1 MLDRKKHYLQV
12 ALNSTLEEARS
23 IIAALP
29 YSDRILIE
37 AGTPLIKRYGTEAI
51 SKLLWWW
58 QQKSGSINTL
68 ISEQISK
75 LQPNAFDILTMLVN
89 PEVNKFTKR
98 KNLEQQ
104 KVKNNVKPYVVADL
118 KCMDRGGDEAMLA
131 AQAGASAAV
140 VLGSAPVETINNFIR
155 SCKSA
160 GIDSMVDMMA
170 IDQPVKVLRRLKI
183 PPQVV
188 ILHRGVDE
196 TNDNKTKVLPIH
208 QINKVKGTLDVLVA
222 VAGGDTNREVQSA
235 VFNGADIVVVWKD
248 FYQKSQDTSVL
259 AESFLKNIR

>member
-58 QQKSGSINTL
+58 QQKSGSINSL
-68 ISEQISK
+68 INQQISK
-75 LQPNAFDILTMLVN
+75 LQPNALDLLMMLTN
-89 PEVNKFTKR
+89 PEASTSYKK
-98 KNLEQQ
+98 KQLEQK
-104 KVKNNVKPYVVADL
+104 KVSPGIKPYIVADL
-118 KCMDRGGDEAMLA
+118 KCMDRGETEVEIA
-131 AQAGASAAV
+131 ALGGASAAV
-140 VLGSAPVETINNFIR
+140 VLGSAPAETINRFIVQ
-155 SCKSA
+155 CKKM
-160 GIDSMVDMMA
+160 GLDSMVDMMGV
-170 IDQPVKVLRRLKI
+170 DQPIKVMRKLKI
-183 PPQVV
+183 IPTVV

-196 TNDNKTKVLPIH
+196 TQDNKSKVLPIH
-208 QINKVKGTLDVLVA
+208 QINKVKGTYNTMIA
-222 VAGGDTNREVQSA
+222 IAGGDTNREVQSA
-235 VFNGADIVVVWKD
+235 VFNGANIVVVWKD
-248 FYQKSQDTSVL
+248 FYQKADNTTEL